1 MTDTDYDALFKGRPG
16 TVLGEH
22 RESDPAPTPERKRF
36 VDAKIERA
44 QARRPPQ
51 DRPKQTN
58 DKRLPPG
65 QGRTTDFPV
74 LDLGHRPLI
83 DTRDWRLTISGAVT
97 RPLDW
102 DWQAFM
108 AAPQVTH
115 TSDIHCVTE
124 WSRYDNAW
132 SGVRGRTLFD
142 IVQPRAGAK
151 FLVFHSHD
159 GYTTNLPLERFIAD
173 DALLAHTWQGEP
185 LAREHGGP
193 VRAVI
198 PSLYFWK
205 SAKWVKHIAVL
216 ENDVP
221 GYWENRGYHNDGDPW
236 RQQRYR

>member
-1 MTDTDYDALFKGRPG
+1 MTDTDFEALFQGQPG

-22 RESDPAPTPERKRF
+22 RDPEPTPERQKF
-36 VDAKIERA
+36 VDAKINRA
-44 QARRPPQ
+44 KDKRQPKARPWLA
-51 DRPKQTN
+51 D

-65 QGRTTDFPV
+65 QGTTTDFPV
-74 LDLGHRPLI
+74 LDLGHRPLVSA
-83 DTRDWRLTISGAVT
+83 RDWRLTIGGAVA

-102 DWQAFM
+102 DWHAFM
-108 AAPQVTH
+108 AAPQVTL
-115 TSDIHCVTE
+115 TSDIHCVTD

-132 SGVRGRTLFD
+132 SGVAGRVLLD
-142 IVQPRAGAK
+142 LVQPRPEAK

-159 GYTTNLPLERFIAD
+159 GYTTNLPLARFAAD
-173 DALLAHTWQGEP
+173 DALLAHAWQGEP

-216 ENDVP
+216 ERDVP

-236 RQQRYR
+236 KQQRYR